1 MTGQELFHALSFVDE
16 RYIMEAERASF
27 RKIPW
32 MKVLSVAA
40 CLCIVLAGAFA
51 LSNMGMKSAAPEAEA
66 PAAAAPEAAPM
77 APAPEAAPE
86 AAPPMPEEEFTE
98 SAAVPEPPLPFDA
111 ETASGELQH
120 IPYARVQVVKVLEDG
135 SFEAIVEADEP
146 MEMDTQVTVVVDPSK
161 VPGADPDAYTDLI
174 SVVEGVLI
182 EIEDGAYDPEENI
195 LYIAKILFIDE

>member
-51 LSNMGMKSAAPEAEA
+51 LQNMGMKSAAPEAEA
-66 PAAAAPEAAPM
+66 PLAAM
-77 APAPEAAPE
+77 PEAAPE
-86 AAPPMPEEEFTE
+86 AAPPMPEEMFTE
-98 SAAVPEPPLPFDA
+98 SAAAAPESPMPFDA

-120 IPYARVQVVKVLEDG
+120 IPHARVRVVKVLEDG

-146 MEMDTQVTVVVDPSK
+146 MEMDTQVTVVIDPSK
-161 VPGADPDAYTDLI
+161 VPGAVGGRVDI
-174 SVVEGVLI
+174 FSVSEGA
-182 EIEDGAYDPEENI
+182 EFDIEDGAYDPETNI
-195 LYIAKILFIDE
+195 LYIADILLINE

>member
-51 LSNMGMKSAAPEAEA
+51 LQNMGMKSAAPEAA
-66 PAAAAPEAAPM
+66 APPAAM
-77 APAPEAAPE
+77 PEAAPE
-86 AAPPMPEEEFTE
+86 AAPPMPEEMFTE

-120 IPYARVQVVKVLEDG
+120 IPHARVRVVKVLEDG

-174 SVVEGVLI
+174 SVVEGALI
-182 EIEDGAYDPEENI
+182 EIEDGAYDPEQNT
-195 LYIAKILFIDE
+195 LYIAKMMIVKE